1 MQKRIL
7 EKRQRSIE
15 DKVAKGK
22 AEENELDDIVSE
34 ISRFR
39 ELAPMQLYLESDC
52 VCQSQRSNNPGQ
64 SE

>member
-7 EKRQRSIE
+7 EKRQHCSIE

-39 ELAPMQLYLESDC
+39 ELAPMQLYADDANAGEIDLQAC
-52 VCQSQRSNNPGQ
+52 RA
-64 SE
+64 